1 MSANDTA
8 RVRRAFP
15 SGPHFDKIVAVY
27 TTRHAGRVEPSG
39 ANPGGERNRNTAA
52 AAHAA
57 HAALADE
64 ADTLDLDSFT
74 AAKQVHGA
82 DVRRVTESERG
93 RGARAHADAIP
104 STDALITDLP
114 GVPIGVFTAD
124 CVPVFL
130 YDPARP
136 AVGIAHAGWRGTAKS
151 ISQKTI
157 EKMRSEFG
165 SEPAKMWAAIGPSIG
180 QCCYEVGADVF
191 DEFQGTFEYA
201 DILFR
206 KTGGEKW
213 HLDLWLANRR
223 QLEGCGVDPRRIIE
237 SRICSACNADQF
249 HSARKH
255 GPLAGRTLSVI
266 AIKSLVRNW
275 CLTPRSD

>member
-1 MSANDTA
+1 
-8 RVRRAFP
+8 VRRAFP
-15 SGPHFDKIVAVY
+15 SGPHFDKIIAVY

-39 ANPGGERNRNTAA
+39 ANPGGEHNRNTAV
-52 AAHAA
+52 AA
-57 HAALADE
+57 HAALSDE
-64 ADTLDLDSFT
+64 ANALDLDSFP

-82 DVRRVTESERG
+82 NVFRVTETERG
-93 RGARAHADAIP
+93 RGARTHADAIP

-124 CVPVFL
+124 CVPMFL

-136 AVGIAHAGWRGTAKS
+136 AVGIAHAGWRGTAQS
-151 ISQKTI
+151 ITRKTV
-157 EKMRSEFG
+157 EKMRAEFG
-165 SEPAKMWAAIGPSIG
+165 SDPAKMWAAIGPSIG

-191 DEFQGTFEYA
+191 DEFHAAFEYA
-201 DILFR
+201 PSLFT
-206 KTGGEKW
+206 KTSEEKW

-237 SRICSACNADQF
+237 SRICSTCNEREF

-266 AIKSLVRNW
+266 AIKSLVRNGA
-275 CLTPRSD
+275 